1 LRVPQNCWFTLY
13 FKWFCFDKNWYF
25 KLFKQHL
32 FDTLLQI
39 TILVGLILIIEYCFI
54 DWYSWCSFSC
64 WPWNCYA
71 WGTCSC
77 VLDLGAAGS
86 CILDRAT
93 ESTFWVAA
101 QEYSVKYS
109 GGGWLIIKGYFGN
122 RTVCVN
128 VFIICG
134 LFGIYGL
141 FCSSVLCLYLLC
153 VVFKSLLVFLLIE
166 LFCELF
172 SWCDQLLL
180 CINFHR

>member
-1 LRVPQNCWFTLY
+1 LFYWLVFLMLFLLLAMELLCLGNLFLRF
-13 FKWFCFDKNWYF
+13 
-25 KLFKQHL
+25 
-32 FDTLLQI
+32 
-39 TILVGLILIIEYCFI
+39 G
-54 DWYSWCSFSC
+54 SWSSRFVHFGSS
-64 WPWNCYA
+64 N
-71 WGTCSC
+71 GVN
-77 VLDLGAAGS
+77 VL
-86 CILDRAT
+86 
-93 ESTFWVAA
+93 WVAA

-153 VVFKSLLVFLLIE
+153 VVYKSLLVFLLIE